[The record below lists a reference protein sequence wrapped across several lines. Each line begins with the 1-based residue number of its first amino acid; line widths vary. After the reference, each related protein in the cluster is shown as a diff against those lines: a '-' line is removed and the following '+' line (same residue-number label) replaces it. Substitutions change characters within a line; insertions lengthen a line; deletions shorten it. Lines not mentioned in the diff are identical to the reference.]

1 MTTNTDVQVARAEV
15 VGSLLRP
22 AYLREARQGLRQRRV
37 SAAELR
43 AAEDRAV
50 QEAIALQEAIGL
62 DVITDGEMRREG
74 WNAPLRAALSGFTAF
89 PGGTGYRW
97 RLGDPEHSQVREDQG
112 RSWPFVT
119 ERVRMQ
125 RDVAPTEYAFL
136 KAQAHCRTKY
146 CLPAPSY
153 YRTHWHEARSRAAYT
168 TVEAFLTEMRDY
180 THQVVRDVMA
190 LGCDYVQLDAPNYG
204 RACDPEFR
212 ALMEAQGRR
221 GAVADL
227 RFDAVLDSS
236 VFDGLTGATRAMH
249 ICRGNSAGAWNA
261 QGGYEAIA
269 AELFPHLDLDVLLLE
284 YDTRRGSIRAAG
296 AAGREPAVRLCLGRD
311 RESHHPRRAGG
322 QAAPGRPNRPPRVG
336 LNLGQPCDWAPCPG
350 VCAALSP
357 RSCSSSSPWA
367 STAASPMQ
375 RSPAGGA
382 QRVFRGCRHR
392 CSSGGVASQPLR

>member
-284 YDTRRGSIRAAG
+284 YDTS
-296 AAGREPAVRLCLGRD
+296 
-311 RESHHPRRAGG
+311 RAGDF
-322 QAAPGRPNRPPRVG
+322 A
-336 LNLGQPCDWAPCPG
+336 
-350 VCAALSP
+350 
-357 RSCSSSSPWA
+357 
-367 STAASPMQ
+367 
-375 RSPAGGA
+375 
-382 QRVFRGCRHR
+382 
-392 CSSGGVASQPLR
+392 PLRHVLPQHTVVLGLLTTKHGRLEDADTVAARIHAAAAYVPLERLAVSPQCGFASVETGNPITPAEQEAKLRLVVQTARRVWG

>member
-22 AYLREARQGLRQRRV
+22 AYLREARQGLHEGRV
-37 SAAELR
+37 SAAKLQ

-50 QEAIALQEAIGL
+50 QEAIALQEEIGL

-97 RLGDPEHSQVREDQG
+97 RLGDPEHPRVREDQG

-119 ERVRMQ
+119 ERVQVQ
-125 RDVAPTEYAFL
+125 RDVAHTEYAFL

-153 YRTHWHEARSRAAYT
+153 YRTHWHEARSWAAYA

-180 THQVVRDVMA
+180 THQVVRDVIA

-212 ALMEAQGRR
+212 ALMEDQGRR

-227 RFDAVLDSS
+227 RFDAALDSS

-284 YDTRRGSIRAAG
+284 YDTPRAGDFAPLRHVLPQHTVVLG
-296 AAGREPAVRLCLGRD
+296 LLTTKHGRLEDADTVAVRIHAAATYVPLERLAVSPQCGFASVETGNPITPAEQEAKLRLVVQTA
-311 RESHHPRRAGG
+311 RRVWG
-322 QAAPGRPNRPPRVG
+322 
-336 LNLGQPCDWAPCPG
+336 
-350 VCAALSP
+350 
-357 RSCSSSSPWA
+357 
-367 STAASPMQ
+367 
-375 RSPAGGA
+375 
-382 QRVFRGCRHR
+382 
-392 CSSGGVASQPLR
+392 